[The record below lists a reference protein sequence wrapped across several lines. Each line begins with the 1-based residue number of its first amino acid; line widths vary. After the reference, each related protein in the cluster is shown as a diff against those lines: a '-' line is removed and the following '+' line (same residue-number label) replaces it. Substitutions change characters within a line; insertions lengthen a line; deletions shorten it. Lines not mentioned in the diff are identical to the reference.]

1 MVTKC
6 LNNPRIKVGDGASGA
21 AEPAV
26 GLCSCEGRGPQ
37 HSQESH
43 QESLAQ
49 FMAIVNWKRKKL
61 VVKLQTSPQ
70 NVWHEKFIRAAYV
83 SF

>member
-6 LNNPRIKVGDGASGA
+6 LNNPRIKVGDGASGS
-21 AEPAV
+21 
-26 GLCSCEGRGPQ
+26 GRTSCRALFPGGDGGPQ

-49 FMAIVNWKRKKL
+49 FMAIVN
-61 VVKLQTSPQ
+61 
-70 NVWHEKFIRAAYV
+70 
-83 SF
+83 

>member
-6 LNNPRIKVGDGASGA
+6 LNNPRIKVGDGASSSGRPCRA
-21 AEPAV
+21 LFP
-26 GLCSCEGRGPQ
+26 GGDRGPQ

-49 FMAIVNWKRKKL
+49 FMAIMN
-61 VVKLQTSPQ
+61 
-70 NVWHEKFIRAAYV
+70 
-83 SF
+83 